1 MKKISFFAC
10 AAVLASAVALTGCK
24 SNNQDEPQEKAPSVT
39 TDITISLPSNAVG
52 GPRRMPGTSVQ
63 LQASQFQGIENI
75 RLVPFAK
82 KGAVEAGDA
91 RQGSNIELGE
101 IAATSELATVSK
113 AKRYADVKVPMNTAS
128 FLFYGESKAKDATGD
143 DVLFKKGVLA
153 ANRDAN
159 TPYGFTFELSPI
171 LTNKTTVTENAK
183 CTGLLAYLNSLLTQV
198 DDATP
203 TPKAWKDY
211 AAGVDDATFVLLRDT
226 FQTLTTLTS
235 FGVQRMM
242 NDLYETLNLLPD
254 GTLKTNLMN
263 AIKNDT
269 YVDFTANPV
278 PATDPKIVLKEA
290 YQGFP
295 YSLNVPEG
303 AVALSYSAGA
313 FVLADPQNYS
323 AEFAVPALTDYVYP
337 SSLWYYA
344 NTRIKTSPNSKET
357 ELTSASLDWA
367 GVLAAYEQ
375 DDSYVSGTTRSIAL
389 KGVVNYGVARL
400 DVKVKAA
407 STLADNTVP
416 TPVNVTTNA
425 AGYPVTAVLVGN
437 QKNVGFDFTPENY
450 HGANTGEYIIYDK
463 VTTGDIHTTAE
474 FGEGNTNSTLVLA
487 TPAGANKDVYVA
499 IELQNNSGVD
509 FRGAN
514 GIIPADGKFYLVGKL
529 LSDKANVQ
537 QTSETVNPEKRVFY
551 PDYTTTARLTIT
563 NLKKAYNTIPDL
575 RTPSLELG
583 LSVDLTW
590 ENGKVY
596 DIDL

>member
-1 MKKISFFAC
+1 MKKISFLAC
-10 AAVLASAVALTGCK
+10 TAMLASLVALTGCK
-24 SNNQDEPQEKAPSVT
+24 KEGQNEPQAKAPSVT

-63 LQASQFQGIENI
+63 LEPSQFQGITNI
-75 RLVPFAK
+75 TLVPFAK
-82 KGAVEAGDA
+82 KGEIEAADA
-91 RQGSNIELGE
+91 RQGGNITLGE

-113 AKRYADVKVPMNTAS
+113 AKRYTNVKVPMNTAS
-128 FLFYGESKAKDATGD
+128 FLFYGESKKDATGD
-143 DVLFKKGVLA
+143 DLNFKKGVLTPD
-153 ANRDAN
+153 RDAS
-159 TPYGFTFELSPI
+159 TPSGFKFELSPI
-171 LTNKTTVTENAK
+171 LANKTTVTENAK
-183 CTGLLAYLNSLLTQV
+183 CTGLLAYLNSLLNAV
-198 DDATP
+198 DGAG

-211 AAGVDDATFVLLRDT
+211 STAAGDDATFVLLRDT

-242 NDLYETLNLLPD
+242 NDLYETLDSLPN

-263 AIKNDT
+263 AIKSST
-269 YVDFTANPV
+269 YVDFDGE
-278 PATDPKIVLKEA
+278 ATPKITLKDA

-303 AVALSYSAGA
+303 AVALTYSAGQFA
-313 FVLADPQNYS
+313 LADPQNYS
-323 AEFAVPALTDYVYP
+323 TTFAVPLLTDYVYP

-357 ELTSASLDWA
+357 ELTSPSLDWA

-400 DVKVKAA
+400 DVQVKAA
-407 STLADNTVP
+407 TTLTDNTKP
-416 TPVNVTTNA
+416 TAVTVTTNA
-425 AGYPVTAVLVGN
+425 SGYPVTAVLVGN

-450 HGANTGEYIIYDK
+450 HGSNTREYTIYDK
-463 VTTGDIHTTAE
+463 VTTGSINTATE
-474 FGEGNTNSTLVLA
+474 FGSAPKNSTLVLA
-487 TPAGANKDVYVA
+487 TEVGADKDVYVA
-499 IELQNNSGVD
+499 IELENNSGVD

-514 GIIPADGKFYLVGKL
+514 GIIPAGGKFYLVGKL
-529 LSDKANVQ
+529 LSDNANVQ
-537 QTSETVNPEKRVFY
+537 EASETVNPVKRVFY

-563 NLKKAYNTIPDL
+563 SLEKAYNTIPDL
-575 RTPSLELG
+575 RTPALELG
-583 LSVDLTW
+583 LSVDLNW
-590 ENGKVY
+590 VSGKVY

>member
-10 AAVLASAVALTGCK
+10 AAVLASAVILTGCK
-24 SNNQDEPQEKAPSVT
+24 NEGQNEPQAKAPSVT

-63 LQASQFQGIENI
+63 LSESQFQGIENI

-82 KGAVEAGDA
+82 KGAVEAADA

-143 DVLFKKGVLA
+143 DLNFKKGVLA

-171 LTNKTTVTENAK
+171 LANKTTVTENAK

-198 DDATP
+198 DDAS
-203 TPKAWKDY
+203 KAWKDY
-211 AAGVDDATFVLLRDT
+211 STAAGDNATFVLLRDT

-242 NDLYETLNLLPD
+242 NDLYETLNLLPN
-254 GTLKTNLMN
+254 GTLKTNLMD
-263 AIKNDT
+263 AIKSST

-323 AEFAVPALTDYVYP
+323 ATFAVPLLTDYVYP

-357 ELTSASLDWA
+357 ELTSPSLTWDQ
-367 GVLAAYEQ
+367 VLAAYEQ
-375 DDSYVSGTTRSIAL
+375 NDSYVSGTTRSIAL

-416 TPVNVTTNA
+416 TAVNVTTDA

-450 HGANTGEYIIYDK
+450 HGSNTGEYIIYDK
-463 VTTGDIHTTAE
+463 VTTGDIHTTSE

-487 TPAGANKDVYVA
+487 TQAGAEKDVYVA
-499 IELQNNSGVD
+499 IELENNSGVD

-514 GIIPADGKFYLVGKL
+514 GIIPAGGKFYLVGKL

-537 QTSETVNPEKRVFY
+537 EASETVNPEKRVFY